1 MLAGRGEPGRQHV
14 EQARERGDLHEHADL
29 DIALDLL
36 ASFVHYRVLFGHAPI
51 TPAEIECTCEALL
64 RGSATDFD
72 ALVERSRRTAGGDAG
87 LCGSATD
94 FDALVE
100 RSRRTAG
107 GDAGLHHLHAAPVE

>member
-87 LCGSATD
+87 L
-94 FDALVE
+94 
-100 RSRRTAG
+100 
-107 GDAGLHHLHAAPVE
+107 HHLHAAPVE